1 MLRTDLTLVL
11 CLGLNDLTLGTG
23 LRFAVPSPLADAK

>member
-1 MLRTDLTLVL
+1 MLRTDLTMVL
-11 CLGLNDLTLGTG
+11 CPGLDDLMLGTG